1 MLWKSKRWAWTLFL
15 YPFHL
20 WFKEGWVLVDLN
32 LTRGFSVDS
41 SVFAPDQFTPSLLLL
56 IVAPPVFF
64 LGAIVSSHVLLIP
77 ILDWMEK
84 WLKFHVMESTHFC
97 RLKSYWEHWK
107 QSSTAPTSSSAPYP
121 FQTLFFFMEVDRSS
135 EAPTDTKEVFFPQF
149 RAWRLVNDKP
159 LQSNQAI
166 NTEVKQ
172 VISFIWHFHEL
183 FYIF

>member
-1 MLWKSKRWAWTLFL
+1 MLWSL
-15 YPFHL
+15 PI
-20 WFKEGWVLVDLN
+20 
-32 LTRGFSVDS
+32 
-41 SVFAPDQFTPSLLLL
+41 FAALKVIENTENK
-56 IVAPPVFF
+56 
-64 LGAIVSSHVLLIP
+64 VLLRP
-77 ILDWMEK
+77 P
-84 WLKFHVMESTHFC
+84 
-97 RLKSYWEHWK
+97 RL
-107 QSSTAPTSSSAPYP
+107 QRL
-121 FQTLFFFMEVDRSS
+121 TLSKHFFFMAVDRSS